1 MKRMVIILL
10 VVVAISLGFYSY
22 DRLAKTKRA
31 LLFCETK
38 ISSFHEEILQLS
50 QEKSILLAM
59 FNKINVDLKRA
70 TQNFSLLEDT
80 IRQKDKRLVDLRES
94 ELASKTGLEA
104 QKKTRETLR
113 AELTALKER
122 ARTLEEALH
131 ERGEAINAQLASKE
145 QALFQL
151 KEKSMFLEWDLRKA
165 RESVEALKMA
175 SKRQAVSPQGDR
187 VHSLEGRPRVV
198 SGQAL
203 AIDHKLLEGLGGV
216 EVVIEGFPQVAEQ
229 GGLSIDQL
237 KSEVESVLRMENI
250 RILTSE
256 DRTSVQGTP
265 YLSVHVDALKLGKEY
280 AYHIELQLKEIAFLE
295 RDSSKISS
303 GAAIWRAAFL
313 GKGYSPQDIFRSTAD
328 LAGIFVS
335 DYATA
340 NPKMTVRLP
349 AFKEKTGD

>member
-1 MKRMVIILL
+1 
-10 VVVAISLGFYSY
+10 
-22 DRLAKTKRA
+22 
-31 LLFCETK
+31 
-38 ISSFHEEILQLS
+38 
-50 QEKSILLAM
+50 
-59 FNKINVDLKRA
+59 
-70 TQNFSLLEDT
+70 
-80 IRQKDKRLVDLRES
+80 
-94 ELASKTGLEA
+94 
-104 QKKTRETLR
+104 
-113 AELTALKER
+113 
-122 ARTLEEALH
+122 
-131 ERGEAINAQLASKE
+131 
-145 QALFQL
+145 
-151 KEKSMFLEWDLRKA
+151 
-165 RESVEALKMA
+165 MA